1 MVQIQYK
8 NCLTLHNLK
17 DTHPIKNPMYGP
29 KNCGHEGAPFWSVW
43 LLLVGLVLVGGDNP
57 RFLHKLSWLNLQIR
71 EGKKK
76 EKGDKKRERFWG
88 NFFINTFYSKSWYLL
103 SLHWWGRNSKGSFWS
118 TYQLQFKPF
127 TWYKFWAIS
136 FNKPSGVKNNVSK
149 F

>member
-8 NCLTLHNLK
+8 NCLTLNNLK
-17 DTHPIKNPMYGP
+17 DTYPIKNPMYGP

-71 EGKKK
+71 EG
-76 EKGDKKRERFWG
+76 GKKRKRRWKEREVLG
-88 NFFINTFYSKSWYLL
+88 KFF
-103 SLHWWGRNSKGSFWS
+103 
-118 TYQLQFKPF
+118 YQHFLQQKLVPF
-127 TWYKFWAIS
+127 VIALVGEEFERVILKYISIITLWYKFCAIS
-136 FNKPSGVKNNVSK
+136 FNKSSGVKNNVSK